1 MRILKSRPMNDLTA
15 PRTPNHGRCGG
26 AWEPGRCPLQGPQRP
41 RRLDDSGRPR
51 GPGRPLSEAVGEA
64 RCGDLVIRSPG
75 LSRWRCRGCG
85 SGRFSNGGE
94 IINKVVFL
102 LSSGTSGFR
111 HALHTAR
118 RPPWPHPAEV
128 CNGIWGEKVEK
139 TVSEGGGV

>member
-1 MRILKSRPMNDLTA
+1 MRILKSRPTNDLTA

-26 AWEPGRCPLQGPQRP
+26 AWEPVRCPLQGPQRP

-64 RCGDLVIRSPG
+64 WCGDLVIRSPG

-102 LSSGTSGFR
+102 LSFWN
-111 HALHTAR
+111 LWVPAR
-118 RPPWPHPAEV
+118 TTHCQAPTLAPPGRSLQWYL
-128 CNGIWGEKVEK
+128 GGESRKD
-139 TVSEGGGV
+139 GL